1 VHLVKKAP
9 TFVQLLLEIKISANN
24 W

>member
-1 VHLVKKAP
+1 VKKAP